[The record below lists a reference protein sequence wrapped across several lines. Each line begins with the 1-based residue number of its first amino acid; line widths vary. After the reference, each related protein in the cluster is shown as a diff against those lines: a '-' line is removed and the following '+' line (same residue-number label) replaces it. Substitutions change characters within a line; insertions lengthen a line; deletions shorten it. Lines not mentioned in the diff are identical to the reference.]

1 MSFIHLS
8 PISNTGF
15 FFYCQCYKYLGF
27 NHYCIGSHPMHFSGY
42 SGLLGIYFDNSL
54 PNYDIRK
61 VMPACSMGGNL
72 CLVL

>member
-1 MSFIHLS
+1 
-8 PISNTGF
+8 
-15 FFYCQCYKYLGF
+15 
-27 NHYCIGSHPMHFSGY
+27 MHFSGY
-42 SGLLGIYFDNSL
+42 SGILGIYFDNTL